1 MANIIQL
8 EEINKIYGE
17 KIKTQV
23 LFDLNLAFEEN
34 SFNSII
40 GASGSGKST
49 LLNIIG
55 TLDKPTSGRVF
66 IDGNRTDTLNKEE
79 LAVLRNKTI
88 GFIFQFHYLLP
99 EFTARENVLI
109 PYKIGNF
116 KVPKEVTDWADE
128 LLDLV
133 GLTKV
138 KNNLATNMSGGQ
150 QQRTAI
156 ARALINKPKLILADE
171 PTGNLDSDATK
182 TIYSI
187 LRDINEKYKTTFVVI
202 THDQRI
208 AEQADRIVEIKDG
221 KINLDIRKQ
230 SLCLV
235 IKLIK
240 TIGRD

>member
-23 LFDLNLAFEEN
+23 LFDLNLSFEEN

-109 PYKIGNF
+109 PYRIGNY
-116 KVPKEVTDWADE
+116 KVPREMEEWADE

-138 KNNLATNMSGGQ
+138 KNNLATDMSGGQ

-156 ARALINKPKLILADE
+156 ARALINRPKLILADE
-171 PTGNLDSDATK
+171 PTGNLDSDSTK
-182 TIYSI
+182 TIYST
-187 LRDINEKYKTTFVVI
+187 LRDINEKFKTTFVII

-221 KINLDIRKQ
+221 RINLDIRK
-230 SLCLV
+230 
-235 IKLIK
+235 
-240 TIGRD
+240 